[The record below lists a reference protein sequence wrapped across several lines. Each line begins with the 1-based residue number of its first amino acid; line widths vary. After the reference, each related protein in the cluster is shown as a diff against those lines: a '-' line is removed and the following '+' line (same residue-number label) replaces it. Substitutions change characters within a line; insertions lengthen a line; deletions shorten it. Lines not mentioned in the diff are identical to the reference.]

1 MSARIGA
8 RLGRMLN
15 LNAGATED
23 EFLHLADGDISPAGA
38 FDLGAGQNAT
48 FGGMF
53 QMGYGNVG
61 RRQVLMSKHDDG
73 DDAAGTAGWWVER
86 TASPDNAIRVFL
98 DDGAGNTLDVQTSGE
113 LVDDGFAHIIVI
125 TIDRDND
132 LLDLWWSPST
142 DSRDMVH
149 AIQAQDISSLGS
161 LENTAA
167 FAIGAVFDGTPSNED
182 LLFRGGVGSAW
193 WADEVF
199 PDSVLKV
206 FGRFQ
211 YYNPNDR
218 RWVSFW
224 TFAERN
230 ADDWNRTNANDLVEN
245 NIVTANYG
253 PGPDRCVELAS
264 ITTTPST
271 AKSAGTASMFF
282 PRFRP
287 AILQEGYF
295 WQAGAQGAPPLRL
308 RRTTKGASDA
318 PNFAISTSIH
328 TTNYGRY
335 SSFASRDLIGTTVS
349 DAWRLY
355 DNKVRDEGD
364 GKSLDGVE
372 AWEPVGKIVGDA
384 DFRNTSWEWASDVP
398 GGGEPSYV
406 IGYSSGPGGGP
417 APKVIC
423 VDITDP
429 SSPSKADTLDLAGSG
444 GVRRTLVDINDP
456 DTVYVVDTTL
466 GNLYS
471 IDWTTKTALALNAT
485 VSDAAL
491 AGAGA
496 NGWFVQ
502 IGTRLYGCSSNGVWV
517 IDASTPTAPS
527 FVVEAQTDPVG
538 GNDDDVRA
546 IVVLPDGSLM
556 TAGTDGNG
564 SGNGVI
570 HVWSLADP
578 DEPELV
584 YREVGTAS
592 LSYSGIQRFD
602 RRGTVVFGLKDPG
615 ANTRLIAWGVAHP
628 KSPAVLATYDL
639 VNYDTDLSGV
649 TSTMS
654 LDRDTF
660 IVNKDSAFWGFFKVD
675 GGVGQTA
682 LEAEFEPGGAVIADP
697 QAPWEIEHLFADL
710 GDLDF
715 ETDAPATTPP
725 TGWTKRLGANSDP
738 TVVDTFGLTGQP
750 PGSATLPQSCRLR
763 ITAPDT
769 DTGIRLT
776 VTPAAADLEAGRAY
790 PVSFWYYVDGA
801 GTFDEAD
808 LELEVTE
815 TGGASGSES
824 RTVTGTYPDK
834 NRWHRVEMFYVL
846 QRSDRTGFTVDI
858 SLLNSATH
866 DVYIDTVRFGPGI
879 LAPLFSGRI
888 LRIES
893 GEGEADGASLGY
905 SAELIDKR
913 FDLDRLYV
921 DEKARDAATVEA
933 SLDALVTAYARSQDE
948 FDTDNVYELGSHD
961 RIVWGDDK
969 AKLSEAIARLVTQ
982 GGGTWWLRDT
992 SVFAMPP
999 GFDPAPVALNDVAFG
1014 WFDLS
1019 DSEDGAELV
1028 TTGTAR
1034 GDKSRLERH
1043 ESSWD
1048 DDALKSRYGEI
1059 QYELE
1064 PNADV
1069 QSSTQTGNVRDY
1081 FRGLLGHTQPEG
1093 AFAVYDEPRLRPGQV
1108 IPVQIDVRG
1117 LDLIGVTTDVSYAVG
1132 NGGRLVVVVAYA
1144 LIVRDLLELVLPQH
1158 LNQSNQRG
1166 EKRAVDDAP
1175 DLGALTF

>member
-23 EFLHLADGDISPAGA
+23 EFLHKADGDISPAGA
-38 FDLGAGQNAT
+38 FDLSAAQNVT

-61 RRQVLMSKHDDG
+61 RRQMLMSKHADG
-73 DDAAGTAGWWVER
+73 NDAGGTAGWWIER
-86 TASPDNAIRVFL
+86 KAAPDNTVRVFL
-98 DDGAGNTLDVQTSGE
+98 DDGAGNTIDVETTDE
-113 LVDDGFAHIIVI
+113 LVDDGFAHIIIV

-149 AIQAQDISSLGS
+149 AIQATDISSLGS

-167 FAIGAVFDGTPSNED
+167 FAVGAVFDGTPSNED
-182 LLFRGGVGSAW
+182 LLFRGGVGSVW
-193 WADEVF
+193 WANEVL

-245 NIVTANYG
+245 NIDVDNYG
-253 PGPDRCVELAS
+253 PGPDRCVELS
-264 ITTTPST
+264 TITTTPST

-295 WQAGAQGAPPLRL
+295 WQSGAQVAPPLRL
-308 RRTTKGASDA
+308 RRTTKGAADT

-328 TTNYGRY
+328 TSNYGRY
-335 SSFASRDLIGTTVS
+335 SSFASRDLIGTTSS

-364 GKSLDGVE
+364 GKTQDGIA

-384 DFRNTSWEWASDVP
+384 DFRNSSWEWASDVP
-398 GGGEPSYV
+398 GGGEPTFVAGFSA
-406 IGYSSGPGGGP
+406 GPGGGP
-417 APKVIC
+417 APKCIC

-429 SSPSKADTLDLAGSG
+429 SSPSKADTLDLAGAS

-456 DTVYVVDTTL
+456 DTLYIYAPVSENV
-466 GNLYS
+466 YS
-471 IDWTTKTALALNAT
+471 IDWSTKTALVLDATLND
-485 VSDAAL
+485 SQL
-491 AGAGA
+491 SGSSF

-502 IGTRLYGCSSNGVWV
+502 IGTRLYLCTDVGIAVV
-517 IDASTPTAPS
+517 DVSTPASPA
-527 FVVEAQTDPVG
+527 FVTRVQTDPVG
-538 GNDDDVRA
+538 GNDDSLGA
-546 IVVLPDGSLM
+546 ITILPDGNLM
-556 TAGTDGNG
+556 TAGIDGEG
-564 SGNGVI
+564 GGNGVI
-570 HVWSLADP
+570 HVWSLDDP

-584 YREVGTAS
+584 VREVGTAS

-602 RRGTVVFGLKDPG
+602 RRGTVVWALVDPG
-615 ANTRLIAWGVAHP
+615 ATTRLLAFGVSIP
-628 KSPAVLATYDL
+628 DQPRVISDYTLS
-639 VNYDTDLSGV
+639 NYDTDILGV

-660 IVNKDSAFWGFFKVD
+660 IINQDGSFWGFFKID

-682 LEAEFEPGGAVIADP
+682 LEAEFEPGGVVFEDV
-697 QAPWEIEHLFADL
+697 QAPWEIEHLYADL
-710 GDLDF
+710 SNLDF
-715 ETDAPATTPP
+715 ETDAPSTTPP
-725 TGWTKRLGANSDP
+725 TGWSKTGGGNSDP

-750 PGSATLPQSCRLR
+750 PGSVTPPQSCRLR
-763 ITAPDT
+763 IVAPDT
-769 DTGIRLT
+769 QTGIRFT
-776 VTPAAADLEAGRAY
+776 VTPAAADLEAGRVH
-790 PVSFWYYVDGA
+790 PLSFWYYVDGD
-801 GTFDEAD
+801 GTFDPAD
-808 LELEVTE
+808 LTLEVEE
-815 TGGASGSES
+815 TGGVAAAES
-824 RTVTGTYPDK
+824 RTIEAEQSAL
-834 NRWHRVEMFYVL
+834 NRWHRVEIFYV
-846 QRSDRTGFTVDI
+846 QQKDDRTGFAVDI
-858 SLLNSATH
+858 RLLNSATH

-879 LAPLFSGRI
+879 LAPLFSGRV

-893 GEGEADGASLGY
+893 GEGESDGASLGY
-905 SAELIDKR
+905 SAELVDKR
-913 FDLDRLYV
+913 FDLDRFLI
-921 DEKARDAATVEA
+921 DDKAQAAGTVEA
-933 SLDALVTAYARSQDE
+933 SIDSLVTTYARSQDE

-961 RIVWGDDK
+961 RMVWGDDK
-969 AKLSEAIARLVTQ
+969 PKLSEGIARLVTQ

-992 SVFAMPP
+992 SIMAMPP
-999 GFDPAPVALNDVAFG
+999 GYDPAPLPINDVVFG

-1028 TTGTAR
+1028 TTGTVRA
-1034 GDKSRLERH
+1034 DKSRLERH
-1043 ESSWD
+1043 EASWD
-1048 DDALKSRYGEI
+1048 DAALKSRYGTIE
-1059 QYELE
+1059 YELD

-1069 QSSTQTGNVRDY
+1069 QSADQAGNVRDY

-1093 AFAVYDEPRLRPGQV
+1093 AFAVYNEPRLRPGQI

-1117 LDLIGVTTDVSYAVG
+1117 LDLVGITTDVAYSVG
-1132 NGGRLVVVVAYA
+1132 AGGRLVVVVSYA

-1166 EKRAVDDAP
+1166 KKRAVDDAP
-1175 DLGALTF
+1175 DIGALTF